1 MTKLKDLNIKVLA
14 TTIKN
19 ALEFQ
24 PRALWEKIIAEII
37 KDQLTG
43 AEFVAYFDGSAKP
56 NPGEMKIGGRIL
68 TPGAR
73 NVIDEY
79 SMDLGN
85 GTNNEAE
92 YLSLIQVTEMLAD
105 LKATTVTIYGDS
117 KLAVNQVN
125 GLWKARD
132 SRMRLFKERTLNILK
147 RIPTWKL
154 VHITRDKNME
164 ADLLTR

>member
-79 SMDLGN
+79 SMDLGH

-92 YLSLIQVTEMLAD
+92 YLSLIEIAARLVK
-105 LKATTVTIYGDS
+105 LKASTVKIYGDS
-117 KLAVNQVN
+117 EFVIKQVT
-125 GLWKARD
+125 GIYKAKD
-132 SRMRLFKERTLNILK
+132 PRMKILK
-147 RIPTWKL
+147 EETLKILNKIPNWKL
-154 VHITRDKNME
+154 KHIYREHNMA
-164 ADLLTR
+164 ADALTR